1 MSISASSYVIEWV
14 APGDVQ
20 ASMTVWPQEFFQN
33 WRLNLAPAA
42 MYPVSIDVGVMLS
55 PRTFV
60 HSSMASF
67 MFL

>member
-1 MSISASSYVIEWV
+1 
-14 APGDVQ
+14 
-20 ASMTVWPQEFFQN
+20 MTVWPHPFFQN
-33 WRLNLAPAA
+33 WRLNLAFAA
-42 MYPVSIDVGVMLS
+42 MYPVSVEVGVMLS